1 MKGGLLAASSAFA
14 YGVTVVIGRHLASSG
29 LGSAEI
35 LGVRFAI
42 AAGFIFGLVLVLRR
56 PLMPARGERLIAF
69 LVGAV
74 GYAGQ
79 ATLFYLALSKGTAGA
94 VALLFYAYPAMVT
107 VGESITSRTLPTA
120 RAIAAVILSAMGAAI
135 IVSTGGRLEISRS
148 GIVLSLA
155 AAAAFAAYLLAGDRL
170 LHRTHSATV
179 SAWVAL
185 GAAIALL
192 VRAMTT
198 GGIQVPAK
206 EAPLLV
212 LYGASTGVAFV
223 CMFAAL
229 RLIGSQRTAVVMT
242 LEALF
247 AVLLGALF
255 LSETIGIRTA
265 IGGLAI
271 LAGAILATTASPSA
285 SQTESVVSAP

>member
-1 MKGGLLAASSAFA
+1 LFAALSAFA

-42 AAGFIFGLVLVLRR
+42 AAGFIFGLVVVLRR
-56 PLMPARGERLIAF
+56 PLLPARGERVIAF
-69 LVGAV
+69 LVGAL

-79 ATLFYLALSKGTAGA
+79 ATLFYVALSKGTAGA

-107 VGESITSRTLPTA
+107 VGE
-120 RAIAAVILSAMGAAI
+120 AIANRTMPETRAVIAVVLSAVGAAT
-135 IVSTGGRLEISRS
+135 IVTTGGRLEISRS
-148 GIVLSLA
+148 GILLA
-155 AAAAFAAYLLAGDRL
+155 LGAAAAFAAYLVAGDRL
-170 LHRTHSATV
+170 LHRTDSATV

-185 GAAIALL
+185 GAAVALL
-192 VRAMTT
+192 ARALGT
-198 GGIQVPAK
+198 GGIHVPAS

-229 RLIGSQRTAVVMT
+229 RIIGSQRTAVVMT

-265 IGGLAI
+265 IGGAAI
-271 LAGAILATTASPSA
+271 LAGAVLVTTAKPTDV
-285 SQTESVVSAP
+285 QTGSVVSAP

>member
-1 MKGGLLAASSAFA
+1 MKGGLFAALSAFA
-14 YGVTVVIGRHLASSG
+14 YGVTVVIGRYLASSG

-42 AAGFIFGLVLVLRR
+42 AAACIFALVVVLRR
-56 PLMPARGERLIAF
+56 PLFPARGERVRPFLIGV
-69 LVGAV
+69 L

-107 VGESITSRTLPTA
+107 IGEAVTSRTIPPP
-120 RAIAAVILSAMGAAI
+120 RAVVAVVLSAAGAAM
-135 IVSTGGRLEISRS
+135 IVTSGGRVEISRT
-148 GIVLSLA
+148 GVFLA
-155 AAAAFAAYLLAGDRL
+155 LGAAAAFAAYLVAGDRL
-170 LHRTHSATV
+170 IPRTDSATA

-185 GAAIALL
+185 GAAVALL
-192 VRAMTT
+192 VRALTT
-198 GGIQVPAK
+198 GGIQVPSS
-206 EAPLLV
+206 EAPRLV

-223 CMFAAL
+223 CMFVAL

-255 LSETIGIRTA
+255 LSESIGIRTA
-265 IGGLAI
+265 LGGAAI
-271 LAGAILATTASPSA
+271 LAGAILATTATPA
-285 SQTESVVSAP
+285 AAQIGSVVSEP